1 MSDYKE
7 TPLWNNHLSVE
18 QRLDYLIQE
27 MTLEEKLAKLDAM
40 TEQLRKEDITLEE
53 SFSLYKDGMELIKQ
67 CNADI
72 DRVEKQVQILNADGQ
87 VTDWDEE

>member
-1 MSDYKE
+1 
-7 TPLWNNHLSVE
+7 
-18 QRLDYLIQE
+18 

-87 VTDWDEE
+87 ATDWDEE

>member
-1 MSDYKE
+1 
-7 TPLWNNHLSVE
+7 
-18 QRLDYLIQE
+18 

-53 SFSLYKDGMELIKQ
+53 SFFLYKDGMELIKQ

-87 VTDWDEE
+87 VTDWEEE

>member
-1 MSDYKE
+1 
-7 TPLWNNHLSVE
+7 
-18 QRLDYLIQE
+18 

-72 DRVEKQVQILNADGQ
+72 DRVEKQVQILNADGL
-87 VTDWDEE
+87 VTDWNEE

>member
-1 MSDYKE
+1 
-7 TPLWNNHLSVE
+7 
-18 QRLDYLIQE
+18 

-72 DRVEKQVQILNADGQ
+72 DRVEKQVQILNTDGQ

>member
-1 MSDYKE
+1 
-7 TPLWNNHLSVE
+7 
-18 QRLDYLIQE
+18 

-72 DRVEKQVQILNADGQ
+72 DRVEKQVKILNADGQ

>member
-1 MSDYKE
+1 M
-7 TPLWNNHLSVE
+7 
-18 QRLDYLIQE
+18 
-27 MTLEEKLAKLDAM
+27 
-40 TEQLRKEDITLEE
+40 RKEDITLEE

>member
-1 MSDYKE
+1 
-7 TPLWNNHLSVE
+7 
-18 QRLDYLIQE
+18 

-53 SFSLYKDGMELIKQ
+53 SFSLYKDGMELIEQ

>member
-1 MSDYKE
+1 
-7 TPLWNNHLSVE
+7 
-18 QRLDYLIQE
+18 

-72 DRVEKQVQILNADGQ
+72 DRVEKQVHILNADGQ

>member
-1 MSDYKE
+1 
-7 TPLWNNHLSVE
+7 
-18 QRLDYLIQE
+18 

-72 DRVEKQVQILNADGQ
+72 DRVEKKVQILNADGQ

>member
-1 MSDYKE
+1 
-7 TPLWNNHLSVE
+7 
-18 QRLDYLIQE
+18 

-87 VTDWDEE
+87 VTDWTKNNM

>member
-1 MSDYKE
+1 
-7 TPLWNNHLSVE
+7 
-18 QRLDYLIQE
+18 

-72 DRVEKQVQILNADGQ
+72 DRVEKQVQILNAGGQ

>member
-1 MSDYKE
+1 
-7 TPLWNNHLSVE
+7 
-18 QRLDYLIQE
+18 

-87 VTDWDEE
+87 VTGWDEE

>member
-1 MSDYKE
+1 MHTKVKR
-7 TPLWNNHLSVE
+7 TG
-18 QRLDYLIQE
+18 

>member
-1 MSDYKE
+1 
-7 TPLWNNHLSVE
+7 
-18 QRLDYLIQE
+18 

-40 TEQLRKEDITLEE
+40 TEQLRKEDITLEV

>member
-1 MSDYKE
+1 
-7 TPLWNNHLSVE
+7 
-18 QRLDYLIQE
+18 

-72 DRVEKQVQILNADGQ
+72 DREEKQVQILNADGQ

>member
-1 MSDYKE
+1 
-7 TPLWNNHLSVE
+7 
-18 QRLDYLIQE
+18 

-87 VTDWDEE
+87 ITDWDEE

>member
-1 MSDYKE
+1 
-7 TPLWNNHLSVE
+7 
-18 QRLDYLIQE
+18 

-87 VTDWDEE
+87 VTDWEEE

>member
-1 MSDYKE
+1 
-7 TPLWNNHLSVE
+7 
-18 QRLDYLIQE
+18 

-87 VTDWDEE
+87 VTDSDEE

>member
-1 MSDYKE
+1 
-7 TPLWNNHLSVE
+7 
-18 QRLDYLIQE
+18 
-27 MTLEEKLAKLDAM
+27 MTWEEKLAKLDAM

>member
-1 MSDYKE
+1 
-7 TPLWNNHLSVE
+7 
-18 QRLDYLIQE
+18 

-72 DRVEKQVQILNADGQ
+72 DRVEKQVQILTSDGQ

>member
-1 MSDYKE
+1 
-7 TPLWNNHLSVE
+7 
-18 QRLDYLIQE
+18 

-67 CNADI
+67 CNADS

>member
-1 MSDYKE
+1 
-7 TPLWNNHLSVE
+7 
-18 QRLDYLIQE
+18 

-40 TEQLRKEDITLEE
+40 TEQVRKEDITLEE

>member
-1 MSDYKE
+1 
-7 TPLWNNHLSVE
+7 
-18 QRLDYLIQE
+18 

-40 TEQLRKEDITLEE
+40 TEQLRKDDITLEE

>member
-1 MSDYKE
+1 
-7 TPLWNNHLSVE
+7 
-18 QRLDYLIQE
+18 

>member
-1 MSDYKE
+1 
-7 TPLWNNHLSVE
+7 
-18 QRLDYLIQE
+18 
-27 MTLEEKLAKLDAM
+27 MTLEEKLTKLDAM

>member
-1 MSDYKE
+1 
-7 TPLWNNHLSVE
+7 
-18 QRLDYLIQE
+18 

-53 SFSLYKDGMELIKQ
+53 SFSLYKDGMELFKQ

>member
-1 MSDYKE
+1 
-7 TPLWNNHLSVE
+7 
-18 QRLDYLIQE
+18 

-72 DRVEKQVQILNADGQ
+72 DRVENRCRF
-87 VTDWDEE
+87 

>member
-1 MSDYKE
+1 
-7 TPLWNNHLSVE
+7 
-18 QRLDYLIQE
+18 

-53 SFSLYKDGMELIKQ
+53 SFSLYKDGMELIRQ
-67 CNADI
+67 CNTDI

>member
-1 MSDYKE
+1 
-7 TPLWNNHLSVE
+7 
-18 QRLDYLIQE
+18 

-40 TEQLRKEDITLEE
+40 TDQLRKEDITLEE

>member
-1 MSDYKE
+1 M
-7 TPLWNNHLSVE
+7 TG
-18 QRLDYLIQE
+18 

>member
-1 MSDYKE
+1 
-7 TPLWNNHLSVE
+7 
-18 QRLDYLIQE
+18 

-53 SFSLYKDGMELIKQ
+53 SFSLYKDGMERIKQ

>member
-1 MSDYKE
+1 
-7 TPLWNNHLSVE
+7 
-18 QRLDYLIQE
+18 

-40 TEQLRKEDITLEE
+40 TEQLRKEEITLEE

>member
-1 MSDYKE
+1 
-7 TPLWNNHLSVE
+7 
-18 QRLDYLIQE
+18 

-53 SFSLYKDGMELIKQ
+53 SFSLYKNGMELIKQ

>member
-1 MSDYKE
+1 M
-7 TPLWNNHLSVE
+7 TG
-18 QRLDYLIQE
+18 

-67 CNADI
+67 CYADI

>member
-1 MSDYKE
+1 
-7 TPLWNNHLSVE
+7 
-18 QRLDYLIQE
+18 
-27 MTLEEKLAKLDAM
+27 MTLEEKLAKLAAM

>member
-1 MSDYKE
+1 MRTKGKR
-7 TPLWNNHLSVE
+7 TG
-18 QRLDYLIQE
+18 R
-27 MTLEEKLAKLDAM
+27 TLEEKLAKLDAM

>member
-1 MSDYKE
+1 
-7 TPLWNNHLSVE
+7 
-18 QRLDYLIQE
+18 

-72 DRVEKQVQILNADGQ
+72 DRVQKQVQILNADGQ